1 MRAELQVFGDG
12 AAFGDGRGGGEPA
25 PQARGTEP
33 PEDRRV
39 GCGGTGLGP
48 EHPQR
53 TSRPAFE
60 VAHIASVLLRIGLR
74 LPAEGS
80 TAREKARQLAA
91 TQRHQGAGWPGGE
104 DVAAL
109 PFRAPWRPETGC
121 HHHRPQPTN
130 CRLPDDDPEQP
141 SGHLV
146 PEGKTWAGLPMAL
159 EWVGSQIR
167 FNEWSTQMEL
177 QDAVEAAAGPREDP
191 GDCGCTLPMPSCT
204 FPRPRLS
211 LLAR

>member
-12 AAFGDGRGGGEPA
+12 AAFGDGRGGDEPA

-53 TSRPAFE
+53 TSRPALE
-60 VAHIASVLLRIGLR
+60 VAHIASVPLRIGLR

-146 PEGKTWAGLPMAL
+146 PEGKTRAGLPMAL
-159 EWVGSQIR
+159 GG
-167 FNEWSTQMEL
+167 
-177 QDAVEAAAGPREDP
+177 AAARSASTSGRPKWNSRTRLRRRP
-191 GDCGCTLPMPSCT
+191 VPARTLATVAVPCRCRRVPSPAPALA
-204 FPRPRLS
+204 FPC
-211 LLAR
+211 